1 MYYIKKPIPV
11 EAFCFNESV
20 KNNTIPKWFENFNEK
35 EIRIESDKVR
45 ICILTLEG
53 PMWCSGDDYIIR
65 GVHGELYPCRRHV
78 FLDSYVPHTPYRH
91 MEETDG
97 IYD

>member
-20 KNNTIPKWFENFNEK
+20 KNNTIPKWFEDFNEK
-35 EIRIESDKVR
+35 EIRIEGDKVR

-53 PMWCSGDDYIIR
+53 PMWCSGDDYIIQ
-65 GVHGELYPCRRHV
+65 GVRGELYPCRKKI
-78 FLDSYVPHTPYRH
+78 FLESYVPATPYKFE
-91 MEETDG
+91 EETDG
-97 IYD
+97 VYD